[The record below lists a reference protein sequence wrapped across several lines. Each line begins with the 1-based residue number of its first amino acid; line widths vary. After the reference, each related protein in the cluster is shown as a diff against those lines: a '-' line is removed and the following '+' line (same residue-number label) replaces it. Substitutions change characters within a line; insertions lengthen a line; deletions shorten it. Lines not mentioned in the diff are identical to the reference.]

1 MSTSLFIFFNKEKID
16 SSLSVSSSLRVA
28 TVQVS
33 FFFFLGVCVWG
44 FVNLWKDVMVT
55 EDLVNLKKDGVS
67 AEEAID
73 VKKGRKKKK
82 DTLKQ

>member
-1 MSTSLFIFFNKEKID
+1 MSSSLFIFFNKEKID

-33 FFFFLGVCVWG
+33 FFFFFWVCVWG
-44 FVNLWKDVMVT
+44 FVNLWKDVMVI
-55 EDLVNLKKDGVS
+55 EDLVNLKEDGVS

-73 VKKGRKKKK
+73 VEKKKK
-82 DTLKQ
+82 REDALKQ

>member
-1 MSTSLFIFFNKEKID
+1 M
-16 SSLSVSSSLRVA
+16 
-28 TVQVS
+28 
-33 FFFFLGVCVWG
+33 GCVWG

-55 EDLVNLKKDGVS
+55 EDLVNLKEDGVS

-73 VKKGRKKKK
+73 VKKKKK